1 MMKEMSV
8 YIVNLG
14 KYNEGELIGD
24 WFVPPIDWEDVKNRI
39 GLNNEYEEYAI
50 HDWQLPFD
58 INEYISIEEINYLCD
73 MVEELLSTD
82 IGEVIYD
89 IQNTFFS
96 SLKEL
101 YENKDNIIYYSE
113 CYSMEDVAYYL
124 INELSVLGEIPVV
137 IQNYIDYEAYGR
149 DLELS
154 SNFAITNKG
163 VFEYLN

>member
-1 MMKEMSV
+1 M
-8 YIVNLG
+8 
-14 KYNEGELIGD
+14 IGD

-149 DLELS
+149 NLELS

>member
-1 MMKEMSV
+1 MKEVSV
-8 YIVNLG
+8 YIVNLV

-58 INEYISIEEINYLCD
+58 INEYTSIEEINYLCD

-101 YENKDNIIYYSE
+101 YENKIISF
-113 CYSMEDVAYYL
+113 
-124 INELSVLGEIPVV
+124 I
-137 IQNYIDYEAYGR
+137 IQN
-149 DLELS
+149 
-154 SNFAITNKG
+154 AIAWEMLHTILLMN
-163 VFEYLN
+163 

>member
-1 MMKEMSV
+1 MKEMSV

>member
-1 MMKEMSV
+1 
-8 YIVNLG
+8 
-14 KYNEGELIGD
+14 
-24 WFVPPIDWEDVKNRI
+24 
-39 GLNNEYEEYAI
+39 
-50 HDWQLPFD
+50 
-58 INEYISIEEINYLCD
+58 

-149 DLELS
+149 NLELS

>member
-1 MMKEMSV
+1 MKEMSV
-8 YIVNLG
+8 YVVNLG

-58 INEYISIEEINYLCD
+58 INEYTSIEEINYLYD

-149 DLELS
+149 DLEFS
-154 SNFAITNKG
+154 SNFVITTKG

>member
-1 MMKEMSV
+1 MKEMSV
-8 YIVNLG
+8 YVVNLG

-24 WFVPPIDWEDVKNRI
+24 WFVPPIDWEYVKNRI

-58 INEYISIEEINYLCD
+58 INEYTSIEEINYLYD

-124 INELSVLGEIPVV
+124 INELRVLGEIPVV

-149 DLELS
+149 DLEFS
-154 SNFAITNKG
+154 SNFVITNKG

>member
-1 MMKEMSV
+1 M
-8 YIVNLG
+8 
-14 KYNEGELIGD
+14 IGD

-113 CYSMEDVAYYL
+113 CYSMEDIAYYL

-149 DLELS
+149 NLEFI

>member
-1 MMKEMSV
+1 
-8 YIVNLG
+8 
-14 KYNEGELIGD
+14 
-24 WFVPPIDWEDVKNRI
+24 
-39 GLNNEYEEYAI
+39 
-50 HDWQLPFD
+50 
-58 INEYISIEEINYLCD
+58 

-113 CYSMEDVAYYL
+113 CYSMEDIAYYL

-149 DLELS
+149 NLEFI

>member
-1 MMKEMSV
+1 MKEMSV

-58 INEYISIEEINYLCD
+58 INEYTSIEEINYLYD

-124 INELSVLGEIPVV
+124 INELSVLGEIPVA

-154 SNFAITNKG
+154 SNFVITNKG

>member
-1 MMKEMSV
+1 MKEMSV
-8 YIVNLG
+8 YVVNLG

-58 INEYISIEEINYLCD
+58 INEYTSIEEINYLYD

-124 INELSVLGEIPVV
+124 INELSVLGEIPVA

-149 DLELS
+149 DLKFS
-154 SNFAITNKG
+154 SNFVITTKG